1 MNDDNGLKAR
11 MEELEEDLIF
21 YLRKYH
27 ELSSRSRYMKAVLEK
42 EIQRIENEIKELSG
56 KV

>member
-1 MNDDNGLKAR
+1 